1 MKNVRLDSVCEIIAG
16 QSPPSDTYNQDKDG
30 VPFFQGKADFGSLYP
45 TVRYWCSVPK
55 KISIPED
62 ILFSVRAPVG
72 PTNINN
78 IEACIG
84 RGLSALRCKKDVLVL
99 KYLLHFLRA
108 NETKIADLGTGST
121 FKAIT
126 ISELKKLQIPLPPLP
141 QQQKI
146 AAILDAA
153 DALRQNDKALIAK
166 YDELTQALFLDMFGD
181 PVSNPK
187 EWEMQKLEMFCKFE
201 NGDRSSNYPSGDDIK
216 SSGKLFLSSGDIK
229 RGRFIVKD
237 SKFISDDKYISL
249 KRGKCYRNDVLMT
262 LRGNGTGKSAI
273 FDCEY
278 EEGFIN
284 AQMVIIRPNEK
295 CKSNYL
301 VLQLN
306 NPAVFKRLV
315 SFNSGSAQ
323 PQLSAR
329 SVKEFKVFL
338 PPVALQN
345 QFADRVAAIEEQKVM
360 AQKSLVKSEELFNSL
375 LQKAFKGE
383 LV

>member
-1 MKNVRLDSVCEIIAG
+1 MKLFGEICETTQGVQI
-16 QSPPSDTYNQDKDG
+16 PSSAQFEKDG
-30 VPFFQGKADFGSLYP
+30 FTRIKYLYISDLLGSKSDKY
-45 TVRYWCSVPK
+45 
-55 KISIPED
+55 IED
-62 ILFSVRAPVG
+62 IYPHKVV
-72 PTNINN
+72 TEN
-78 IEACIG
+78 
-84 RGLSALRCKKDVLVL
+84 DLVM
-99 KYLLHFLRA
+99 A
-108 NETKIADLGTGST
+108 NTGSPGKVFRGISGVLSNNLFKLT
-121 FKAIT
+121 FKKEIVDKEYLYFILSSSIFQNILQQQLKGGIQKHLGHKT
-126 ISELKKLQIPLPPLP
+126 ISLQYIPLPPLP

-146 AAILDAA
+146 ANILDAA
-153 DALRQNDKALIAK
+153 DALRQKDKALLAK

-187 EWEMQKLEMFCKFE
+187 GWEMIKLEGFCEFE
-201 NGDRSSNYPSGDDIK
+201 NGDRSSNYPSGDEVK

-229 RGRFIVKD
+229 KGRFIVKD
-237 SKFISDDKYISL
+237 SKFISNDKYNSL

-284 AQMVIIRPNEK
+284 AQMVIIRPNNK
-295 CKSNYL
+295 CDPNYL

-306 NPAVFKRLV
+306 NPVVFKRLI

-323 PQLSAR
+323 PQLSAQ
-329 SVKEFKVFL
+329 SVKEFKVFV
-338 PPVALQN
+338 PPVNLQN
-345 QFADRVAAIEEQKVM
+345 QFAERVKVIEQQKAI
-360 AQKSLVKSEELFNSL
+360 AQKSLEKSEELFNSL